1 MHPVFLPRGHS
12 VATFPVTFLNA
23 ANWQELRGQ
32 LDSRARAFADAAG
45 FEPKPGRQLLLP
57 GADGGLA
64 GVLFAL
70 ERPEEPNKDL
80 FWPGALPGSL
90 PAGPPPSAPPPP
102 RPHPSAPAFS
112 LRRSGERRG
121 GGRGG

>member
-12 VATFPVTFLNA
+12 VATVPVTFLNA

-90 PAGPPPSAPPPP
+90 PAGRLRLVPPPP
-102 RPHPSAPAFS
+102 HPQRSAPAIR
-112 LRRSGERRG
+112 LA
-121 GGRGG
+121 